1 MLIIYILC
9 KFFENLILGI
19 IEYYLWTIFIFAFLL
34 LSYLSY
40 LEIIELDF
48 CGINFDTRK
57 NIEDR
62 AKEEVL
68 LSSQKSEDV
77 NGNNDDNYAEIDNY
91 KVKITDE
98 KSKIGKEKNKDN
110 NIKEMED
117 NENNNNEEKRDDE
130 NDN

>member
-1 MLIIYILC
+1 M
-9 KFFENLILGI
+9 
-19 IEYYLWTIFIFAFLL
+19 
-34 LSYLSY
+34 
-40 LEIIELDF
+40 DF